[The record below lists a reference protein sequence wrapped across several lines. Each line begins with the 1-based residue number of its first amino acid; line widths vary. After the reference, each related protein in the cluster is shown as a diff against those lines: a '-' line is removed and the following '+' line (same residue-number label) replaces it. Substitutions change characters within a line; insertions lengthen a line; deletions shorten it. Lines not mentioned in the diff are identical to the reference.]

1 MKIENKILA
10 AACAGLYFFLTAFY
24 YKVDA
29 GLQEMAKMNVTL
41 AVAVSEMKG
50 LDKRV
55 GNIEESLSIVE
66 SDVKKLNGRVIALE
80 SNSIYMGGRK

>member
-1 MKIENKILA
+1 MKIENKVLA
-10 AACAGLYFFLTAFY
+10 VACGGLYFFLSAFY

-29 GLQEMAKMNVTL
+29 GLQEMAKINTTL

-55 GNIEESLSIVE
+55 GRVEDSLSIVE

-80 SNSIYMGGRK
+80 SNSIYIGGKR